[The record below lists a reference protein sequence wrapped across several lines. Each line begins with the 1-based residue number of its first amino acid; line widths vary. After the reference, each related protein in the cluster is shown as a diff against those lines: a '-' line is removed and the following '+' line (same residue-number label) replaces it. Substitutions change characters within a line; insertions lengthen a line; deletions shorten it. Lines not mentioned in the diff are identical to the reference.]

1 MIVIFGPAGSGKS
14 TQGRKIADTYGLRW
28 LSVGQVLR
36 DTGDFDE
43 ILKKGELV
51 DDATVVELMDKQIA
65 FADAE
70 GMDVILDGYP
80 RDMEQVNIMLN
91 DSSNFF
97 DKLSGAIV
105 LEVPKEELWERISGR
120 GREDD
125 TREVVERRFEIFE
138 QNICSILPLLIERNI
153 PVETVNG
160 VGDFEDVTERITK
173 VIQKMMPGIVKVM
186 ALDNPE
192 SIENDALEREKSYGE

>member
-160 VGDFEDVTERITK
+160 VGDFEDVTKRITK

>member
-160 VGDFEDVTERITK
+160 VGDFEDVTKRITK

-186 ALDNPE
+186 ALDDPE